1 MLFVVTA
8 ISVKDRII
16 VATWIVSSTIVA
28 HAGILNTPLSQFA
41 ITNRSCET
49 AEVLLITELVPES
62 RMFHPRMFYPIGMFH
77 PRIIATTALLICLI
91 CPLLN
96 CNMAQKTC

>member
-16 VATWIVSSTIVA
+16 VATWIVSNTIVA
-28 HAGILNTPLSQFA
+28 HAGTLNTQLSQFA
-41 ITNRSCET
+41 ITNLSCET

-62 RMFHPRMFYPIGMFH
+62 RM
-77 PRIIATTALLICLI
+77 
-91 CPLLN
+91 
-96 CNMAQKTC
+96 

>member
-16 VATWIVSSTIVA
+16 VATWIVSSTIAA
-28 HAGILNTPLSQFA
+28 HAGILNMQLSPFA
-41 ITNRSCET
+41 ITNRLCET
-49 AEVLLITELVPES
+49 AEVPLTTELGPES
-62 RMFHPRMFYPIGMFH
+62 QIFHPR
-77 PRIIATTALLICLI
+77 IATTALLICLI

-96 CNMAQKTC
+96 CNMA

>member
-16 VATWIVSSTIVA
+16 VATWIVSSTIAA
-28 HAGILNTPLSQFA
+28 HAGTLNTQLSQFA
-41 ITNRSCET
+41 ITNLSCET

-62 RMFHPRMFYPIGMFH
+62 RMFHPR
-77 PRIIATTALLICLI
+77 IATTALLICLI

>member
-16 VATWIVSSTIVA
+16 VATWIVSSTIAA
-28 HAGILNTPLSQFA
+28 HAGMLNTPLSQFA

-49 AEVLLITELVPES
+49 AEVLLTTELRLEALPEPQ
-62 RMFHPRMFYPIGMFH
+62 MFHPR
-77 PRIIATTALLICLI
+77 IATTALLICLI

-96 CNMAQKTC
+96 CNMPQKTC